1 MDFVS
6 SFVCKSYA
14 AAISGKVE
22 IKNCL
27 PSSSERI
34 CFEYLAAILVSSA
47 VKLLCKSTHTMFGN
61 AVFARAKQAIAFS
74 LFKKFFE
81 RNTTAKSKNSIIML
95 LPTRS
100 AKNSLCGESR
110 SELAG

>member
-1 MDFVS
+1 
-6 SFVCKSYA
+6 
-14 AAISGKVE
+14 
-22 IKNCL
+22 
-27 PSSSERI
+27 
-34 CFEYLAAILVSSA
+34 
-47 VKLLCKSTHTMFGN
+47 MFGN

-100 AKNSLCGESR
+100 AKIACAENLDQNLLDKDIPAVSR
-110 SELAG
+110 KSCERLIHLTVEAVDRLHIDKAIS